1 MDNKVKVLRHV
12 KYVISRIN
20 YKVNVVM
27 CIIIAQALVV
37 ISLLVIL
44 LAK

>member
-27 CIIIAQALVV
+27 YIIIAQALVG